1 MAVMKAAEPSFQSD
15 GLWNTSPK
23 HIFREGDTFLHN
35 ERTGPFPCTT
45 VSLCSTETRVSS
57 YFTHL
62 CIYIHRLTQTR
73 RSEKV
78 RDFPVFIR
86 PSISSVAIHGGL
98 NQNPDTHTYTSG
110 GLWKVIKSETWLR
123 PQQPFLESAVKQY
136 FRNSAHRHGPP
147 LTFNLLCQQGWPAG
161 MQETDA
167 ATQGEPSGG
176 PAAGPLKRHLALVP
190 RISDVYVYHTR
201 GSIIINDKRKEDF
214 TFKAR
219 QVK

>member
-136 FRNSAHRHGPP
+136 FRNSAHRHWPP
-147 LTFNLLCQQGWPAG
+147 SHFQPAVSTG
-161 MQETDA
+161 LASWNAGDRRRDARRTIRRPCSRSPET
-167 ATQGEPSGG
+167 P
-176 PAAGPLKRHLALVP
+176 P
-190 RISDVYVYHTR
+190 
-201 GSIIINDKRKEDF
+201 GSRASHFRRVCVSHKGQHYYKW
-214 TFKAR
+214 
-219 QVK
+219 